1 MDEEHDDI
9 LPFEHDEE
17 VKIDS
22 KEQLNIQSEIKQPVF
37 PQQKYLAN
45 HIVQRIRFMLDLQN
59 QKFDQFKSVDFQVRT
74 AISESSLPAI
84 QKQ

>member
-17 VKIDS
+17 LKIDS
-22 KEQLNIQSEIKQPVF
+22 KEQLNIQSEIKLPVF

-45 HIVQRIRFMLDLQN
+45 HIVQRIKFMLDLQH
-59 QKFDQFKSVDFQVRT
+59 QSFDQYKSVDFQVRK
-74 AISESSLPAI
+74 ASSESSLTAL